1 MEHTDIAT
9 IYLFYLSILS
19 YTIDLII
26 KLLLDYI
33 IKNTTINQSFSIFMF
48 ISSISYMKSL
58 LEYRINASIV
68 RFLLGGSFI
77 DETPVSIFVML
88 Q

>member
-9 IYLFYLSILS
+9 IYLFYLSISS
-19 YTIDLII
+19 YTIDLMINF
-26 KLLLDYI
+26 LLDYI

-58 LEYRINASIV
+58 LEYRINAY
-68 RFLLGGSFI
+68 
-77 DETPVSIFVML
+77 FV
-88 Q
+88 